1 MNKQVL
7 LVDDNAMVR
16 KVLKSV
22 ICAAGYDVVEACDG
36 LDGLTKAKNE
46 EFDAFVI
53 DYKMPVM
60 NGTTLIKGLKEMV
73 QYAAL
78 PMILLTTDDGA
89 AFEHKIAAIDN
100 IDVLYKPVDQ
110 ARLLELLHQQTNEM
124 VNALSA

>member
-16 KVLKSV
+16 KMLKSV
-22 ICAAGYDVVEACDG
+22 ICAAGYDIVEACDG
-36 LDGLTKAKNE
+36 LDGLTKAKNNS
-46 EFDAFVI
+46 FDAFVI

-60 NGTTLIKGLKEMV
+60 NGTTLIKGLKEMA

-89 AFEHKIAAIDN
+89 EFENKIAAIDN

-110 ARLLELLHQQTNEM
+110 TRLLELLHQQTTEM
-124 VNALSA
+124 ANALSA